1 MAEPHAPALDGNDL
15 PIEPDAIQFDQA
27 EYSTP
32 VPSDPTCDVCH
43 RVVPD
48 SYYEINGK
56 VVCDSCRQGVETAL
70 RGGSRLGRMFKAL
83 FLGSAAALVGAVI
96 YYAFVRI
103 TDINFGLV
111 AVLLGLMVGGAV
123 RKGSANRGG
132 RFYQFLAVFLAY
144 SSIAGMHV
152 PGVIEGIQQIG
163 QKRKEANALSNK
175 EPRPAEK
182 AVPEHTAPAIA
193 KNAPHRFDADLPANP
208 FADAPADVTTTKV
221 AKAPGKGVLLPPE
234 DDEPE
239 PDMRASTILVGLAAL
254 LALFY
259 AFPILLSFQS
269 PISGLI
275 YAFALWEA
283 WKMNR
288 RVKMSFNGPFRVSAK
303 GSNECEPEVDD
314 HGG

>member
-15 PIEPDAIQFDQA
+15 PLEPDAIQFDQA
-27 EYSTP
+27 EYATP
-32 VPSDPTCDVCH
+32 GPSDPTCNVCH
-43 RVVPD
+43 RVVLD

-56 VVCDSCRQGVETAL
+56 VVCASCRQGVEAAL
-70 RGGSRLGRMFKAL
+70 RGGSRLGRVFKAL
-83 FLGSAAALVGAVI
+83 VFGSVAALAGAVL
-96 YYAFVRI
+96 YYAFVRA

-123 RKGSANRGG
+123 RKGSGNRGG

-152 PGVIEGIQQIG
+152 PALIEGFQQFG
-163 QKRKEANALSNK
+163 RKRNEANAVSNK
-175 EPRPAEK
+175 VQRPAEK
-182 AVPEHTAPAIA
+182 AVPEHAAPAVA
-193 KNAPHRFDADLPANP
+193 KNAPPRFDADLPPNP
-208 FADAPADVTTTKV
+208 FAGAPADVTTTKV
-221 AKAPGKGVLLPPE
+221 AKAPDKGVPLPPE

-239 PDMRASTILVGLAAL
+239 LDMRASTILIGLAAL

-259 AFPILLSFQS
+259 AFPILISFQS
-269 PISGLI
+269 PVSGLI

-283 WKMNR
+283 WKINR

-303 GSNECEPEVDD
+303 GSDEGEPEVDD